1 MLVYDIEIVK
11 AIQRKD
17 ETKIEGIEYCEGFH
31 DHANAGISVI
41 CAYDWEIHRYRVFTA
56 ECFKEFETLANDRL
70 LAGFNSI
77 AFDDA
82 VCAASA
88 GLNVTT
94 QYDLLRECWIADG
107 LAPEFEG
114 ESHGGYGLD
123 ALAKA
128 NGLYGKTGHG
138 AMAPVDWQQGRYG
151 SVIDYCL
158 EDVRLTAHL
167 IRRVIAGMPMKS
179 PKTGQPFRQ
188 PIAQPNYE
196 PPYNFSP

>member
-17 ETKIEGIEYCEGFH
+17 EEKIDGIEYCEGFH

-41 CAYDWEIHRYRVFTA
+41 CAYDWDIRRYRVFTA
-56 ECFKEFETLANDRL
+56 EAFTVFETLANDRL

-77 AFDDA
+77 SFDDA

-88 GLNVTT
+88 GINVTT
-94 QYDLLRECWIADG
+94 GYDLLRECWIADG
-107 LAPEFEG
+107 LSPEFEG

-128 NGLYGKTGHG
+128 NRLYGKTGHG
-138 AMAPVDWQQGRYG
+138 AVAPVDWQQGRYG

-158 EDVRLTAHL
+158 EDVRLTAKL
-167 IRRVIAGMPMKS
+167 IHRVIVGEPLIS
-179 PKTGQPFRQ
+179 PKTGKPFLQ

-196 PPYNFSP
+196 PLHNIAP

>member
-17 ETKIEGIEYCEGFH
+17 EPKIEGIEYCEGFH

-56 ECFKEFETLANDRL
+56 ECFPEFETLANDRL

-123 ALAKA
+123 ALSKA

-138 AMAPVDWQQGRYG
+138 AVAPVDWQQGRYG

-158 EDVRLTAHL
+158 EDVRLTARL